1 VDLKYLQSL
10 VNRPDI
16 HRAVL
21 SNYVGPYSLGI
32 GQGKDAQDLVLV
44 LQVPD
49 ARVQHFPSEINV
61 LGQSVPVVV
70 KSGFQAPVPLRAHG

>member
-1 VDLKYLQSL
+1 MDLKYLQGL

-32 GQGKDAQDLVLV
+32 GQGKDDQDLVLV
-44 LQVPD
+44 LEVPD
-49 ARVQHFPSEINV
+49 ARVHHFPSEIDV

-70 KSGFQAPVPLRAHG
+70 KSGFQVPVPLKVHG

>member
-1 VDLKYLQSL
+1 MDLKYLQGL

-16 HRAVL
+16 HRAIL

-32 GQGKDAQDLVLV
+32 GQGKDAQDWVLV
-44 LQVPD
+44 LHVPD
-49 ARVQHFPSEINV
+49 ARIQRFPSEINI

-70 KSGFQAPVPLRAHG
+70 KSGFQVPVPLRAHG